1 MIQSQQGHQSLCT
14 TKFLLKKYLPTHL
27 PIPIDP
33 SSELILV
40 CASQDILSH
49 HEPIIFHHIRQTKN
63 KKSNRR
69 IPTQEIQ
76 ISLFID

>member
-1 MIQSQQGHQSLCT
+1 M
-14 TKFLLKKYLPTHL
+14 

-40 CASQDILSH
+40 VCASQDILSH
-49 HEPIIFHHIRQTKN
+49 NKPIIFHHVRQTKT
-63 KKSNRR
+63 KKMNRR

-76 ISLFID
+76 ISLD